1 MKNLHQGS
9 FLKNYF
15 VYLSVFTFEIIAVV
29 VYFTWTSKQMLIGD
43 AIAKKYGA
51 EFFKPEEIE
60 IIKQTYREA
69 IYSQYLM
76 AAIIIISVSALAV
89 IIDKIM
95 RNRFKEIERLSY
107 LEGIS
112 KDSEKVLH
120 NEAKYRSLF
129 ENNGTAILVV
139 GDNELI
145 SDCNA
150 KFEELIGFSK
160 KEMINILHWTKI
172 VHPDDIGRVS
182 GYDKL
187 RRTYPDK
194 APAEYLMKMIR
205 KNGAVRQVIVTVIVL
220 QGTEQLAS
228 IVDIT
233 EMLEKDKALKEN
245 QELLKQAQEIA
256 SMGSWSYSL
265 AEQKLIVSD
274 EFISMLGLDGFKEE
288 ISLDLLRNTMHFEQ
302 FYRTVTGMI
311 NNINGT
317 DTEIS
322 YLETRQGLNSK
333 TFYFKI
339 KGRVIYEDEKPVMFI
354 GILQDITD
362 RKIIENEVNRTN
374 KDLKNLL
381 YVASHDLQIPL
392 ISIEGFASIL
402 DRAVKDNKLSSEYAF
417 CIERIVNNTKQM
429 SSLFKNFFDISKV
442 GHAKNTF
449 ELFSMTELI
458 NKAVSDNKLLTDK
471 FGAKIF
477 LVDSPKLPNVY
488 GDRENILLLISHLIS
503 NAVKYGGKNIY
514 IGYDDVKGF
523 FVKDDGRGIDPADR
537 EKIFLPGVRLD
548 EKSIQGSGMGLTFC
562 RKVADIHNGK
572 IYAESEGNN
581 KGSVFYFMPSYELIR
596 N

>member
-1 MKNLHQGS
+1 MKNFNQVS
-9 FLKNYF
+9 FYKNYF
-15 VYLSVFTFEIIAVV
+15 VYLSVFTLEIIAVV
-29 VYFTWTSKQMLIGD
+29 VYFTWTSRQMMIGD

-51 EFFKPEEIE
+51 EFFNPEEIE

-76 AAIIIISVSALAV
+76 GAILVISVSALAV

-112 KDSEKVLH
+112 KDSEKLLQ

-139 GDNELI
+139 GNNELI

-160 KEMINILHWTKI
+160 KEMINVLHWTKI

-182 GYDKL
+182 DYDKL
-187 RRTYPDK
+187 RRTDPSK
-194 APAEYLMKMIR
+194 APPEYLMKMIR
-205 KNGAVRQVIVTVIVL
+205 KDNSVRQVIVTVIVL

-233 EMLEKDKALKEN
+233 DMVEKDKALKEN
-245 QELLKQAQEIA
+245 QELLRQAQEIA
-256 SMGSWSYSL
+256 SMGSWAYSIT
-265 AEQKLIVSD
+265 EQKLIVSD
-274 EFISMLGLDGFKEE
+274 EFISILNLNGLNEE
-288 ISLDLLRNTMHFEQ
+288 ISLEQLRNSLHFEQ
-302 FYRTVTGMI
+302 FYRTVNVMVNTL
-311 NNINGT
+311 NGT

-339 KGRVIYEDEKPVMFI
+339 KGRIVFEDDKPVRII

-362 RKIIENEVNRTN
+362 KKIIENEVNRTN

-392 ISIEGFASIL
+392 ISIEGFASL
-402 DRAVKDNKLSSEYAF
+402 LEKSVKDKKLSGEYALYM
-417 CIERIVNNTKQM
+417 ERIIQNTKHM
-429 SSLFKNFFDISKV
+429 SSLFRNFFDISKIS
-442 GHAKNTF
+442 HAKNSF
-449 ELFSMTELI
+449 ELFSMAESI
-458 NKAVSDNKLLTDK
+458 GKVVSDNKLLTDK
-471 FGAKIF
+471 YGSRIIVA
-477 LVDSPKLPNVY
+477 DAQELPDVY
-488 GDRENILLLISHLIS
+488 GDRENILLLLNHLIS
-503 NAVKYGGKNIY
+503 NAVKYGGMNIF
-514 IGYDDVKGF
+514 IGYDDLKGF
-523 FVKDDGRGIDPADR
+523 FVKDDGRGIDPANI
-537 EKIFLPGVRLD
+537 EKIFLPGERLD
-548 EKSIQGSGMGLTFC
+548 EDLIQGKGMGLTFC
-562 RKVADIHNGK
+562 RKIADLHNGK
-572 IYAESEGNN
+572 IYAESAGKN

>member
-1 MKNLHQGS
+1 MKNFQPGS

-15 VYLSVFTFEIIAVV
+15 VYLSVFTLEIIAVV
-29 VYFTWTSKQMLIGD
+29 VYFSWKSSQMLIGD

-51 EFFKPEEIE
+51 EFFKPEEVE

-76 AAIIIISVSALAV
+76 SAIIIISVSALAV

-107 LEGIS
+107 LESIS
-112 KDSEKVLH
+112 KDSEKILQ

-150 KFEELIGFSK
+150 KFEDLIGYSG
-160 KEMINILHWTKI
+160 KEMVNTLHWKKI

-182 GYDKL
+182 GYDEL
-187 RRTYPDK
+187 RRTDPAK
-194 APAEYLMKMIR
+194 APTEYLMKMIR
-205 KNGAVRQVIVTVIVL
+205 KDGTVRQVIVTVIVL

-245 QELLKQAQEIA
+245 QELLRQAQEIA
-256 SMGSWSYSL
+256 SMGSWAYSL
-265 AEQKLIVSD
+265 IEQKLIVSE
-274 EFISMLGLDGFKEE
+274 EFISMLDLERSNEE
-288 ISLDLLRNTMHFEQ
+288 ISLEKLRNSLHFEQ

-311 NNINGT
+311 NALNGT

-322 YLETRQGLNSK
+322 YLETRPGLNSK

-339 KGRVIYEDEKPVMFI
+339 KGRIVYEDQKPVRII

-392 ISIEGFASIL
+392 ISIEGFAAIL
-402 DRAVKDNKLSSEYAF
+402 EKSVKENKLSGDYAF
-417 CIERIVNNTKQM
+417 YTERIIQNTKQM

-458 NKAVSDNKLLTDK
+458 NKAMSDNKLLTDK
-471 FGAKIF
+471 YGSIITVAEA
-477 LVDSPKLPNVY
+477 DKLPDIY
-488 GDRENILLLISHLIS
+488 GDRENILLLLNDLIS
-503 NAVKYGGKNIY
+503 NAVKYGGKKIY
-514 IGYDDVKGF
+514 IGYNDSKGF
-523 FVKDDGRGIDPADR
+523 FVKDDGRGIDPADC
-537 EKIFLPGVRLD
+537 EKIFLPGERLD
-548 EKSIQGSGMGLTFC
+548 ENLIQGKGMGLTLC
-562 RKVADIHNGK
+562 RNIADLHNGK
-572 IYAESEGNN
+572 IYAESEGKN